1 VGRLGANAI
10 SDARS
15 TGAGSPAACDDV
27 AEMTSGL
34 EPHLE
39 IGGAGGPAGGTGGSD
54 GGGGVEIV
62 SAGAGAAYDIAAESP
77 LEPAAADTEGEGEGN
92 EPVDGAGV
100 TGGTGSTRSAD
111 VSLPVSLA
119 GSVLAGSVLPGSVL
133 ADSDLPSPPTLSLSG
148 LLGSLLADSLFGIS
162 PVPGASLA
170 VSALGSSPGFPRRL
184 KRCLADNLRPSG
196 PRSTAACGGTW
207 LSTST
212 REA

>member
-1 VGRLGANAI
+1 
-10 SDARS
+10 
-15 TGAGSPAACDDV
+15 
-27 AEMTSGL
+27 MTSGL
-34 EPHLE
+34 APHLE

-54 GGGGVEIV
+54 GAGGVEIV
-62 SAGAGAAYDIAAESP
+62 SAGAGAAYDIGAESL
-77 LEPAAADTEGEGEGN
+77 LEPAAADTEGEGEGD

-111 VSLPVSLA
+111 VSPPVSLV
-119 GSVLAGSVLPGSVL
+119 GSVLAGSVLPGSVLADSVLADSVLADSVL

-170 VSALGSSPGFPRRL
+170 VSALGSSLGFPRRL
-184 KRCLADNLRPSG
+184 NRCLADDLRPSG
-196 PRSTAACGGTW
+196 PRSAAACGGTW